1 MASSAISGFGTL
13 VKIGD
18 GGSPEAFTT
27 IAELKNI
34 KLPGV
39 KNTIVEV
46 TSHSSPGGI
55 KERLAVLGEITEM
68 SFDLNF
74 IPTGATHSYTSGLLK
89 DALNRTK
96 RNFKVVLP
104 DGGGT
109 TWQGAAYVEEFT
121 PEAPVDGVLKASIK
135 LTPAGQWTFA
145 G

>member
-1 MASSAISGFGTL
+1 MASNAIGGFGTL

-18 GGSPEAFTT
+18 GGGTEVFTT

-39 KNTIVEV
+39 KNVIVDV

-55 KERLAVLGEITEM
+55 KEKLAVLGEITEM
-68 SFDLNF
+68 TFDINF
-74 IPTGATHSYTSGLLK
+74 IPTTATHSYTSGLIK

-104 DGGGT
+104 DAGGT

-121 PEAPVDGVLKASIK
+121 PEGPVDNALKASVK